1 MKIFGR
7 CALVLGSLLGIL
19 LAGCGGGGGAST
31 SKPSDVYFACVV
43 NQGTAPGIVTY
54 AVDAQTGTLGDL
66 KGSKSIPGYPQWVA
80 AHPTRNV
87 VYVTTHD
94 DHVYAYSV
102 DAASGAL
109 TLIDTEAEATDST
122 PTKAVVTPDG
132 QYLYVALADGHR
144 ISVYSIGTDGTL
156 AFQSAKDLGAGNNP
170 TDLAVDPNGAYLYAL
185 EQSTAVLHAYSI
197 GTLGA
202 LTETVLSPYTCGG
215 NPRNLATRLDN
226 LYVNYYDST
235 VFQYTDQPTPLTAMI
250 DPSVPAT
257 GNSLACAVVG
267 DYFYRYEDT
276 YDHIYR
282 YSFAASGGGLESP
295 RDVSSVLPDVTQLT
309 GGIGGKVLYSV
320 HPNVDRIDCFSITAS
335 TGELGSQV
343 EKSTADVPICLAIV
357 KAQ

>member
-185 EQSTAVLHAYSI
+185 V
-197 GTLGA
+197 
-202 LTETVLSPYTCGG
+202 
-215 NPRNLATRLDN
+215 
-226 LYVNYYDST
+226 
-235 VFQYTDQPTPLTAMI
+235 
-250 DPSVPAT
+250 
-257 GNSLACAVVG
+257 
-267 DYFYRYEDT
+267 
-276 YDHIYR
+276 
-282 YSFAASGGGLESP
+282 
-295 RDVSSVLPDVTQLT
+295 
-309 GGIGGKVLYSV
+309 
-320 HPNVDRIDCFSITAS
+320 
-335 TGELGSQV
+335 
-343 EKSTADVPICLAIV
+343 
-357 KAQ
+357 